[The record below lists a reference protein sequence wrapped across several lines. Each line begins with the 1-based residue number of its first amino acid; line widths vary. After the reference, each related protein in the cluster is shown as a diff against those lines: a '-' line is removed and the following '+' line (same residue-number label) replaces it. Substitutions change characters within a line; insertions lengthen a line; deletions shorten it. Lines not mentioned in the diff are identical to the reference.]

1 MNVATPDGRTLHVH
15 DGGDPDGFP
24 VLMHHGSPSDGSL
37 YAPHVDDARAQ
48 GIRLL
53 GYDRPG
59 YGGSSPA
66 PGRNIAAAVRDVET
80 ILDAL
85 DIERCASWGISG
97 GGPHVL
103 ACAALLPERVVAAA
117 SLAAVAPYGVDGLD
131 WTAGM
136 GESNL
141 AEFDATLAGR
151 DALAALLEEEAASMR
166 AANAEEMRAVLGS
179 LLTPVDAAALTGE
192 FAEHFVASTASALAP
207 GIDGWLEDDVAFL
220 EPWGF
225 DPADIRVPL
234 LLWHGTHDRFVPLAH
249 ARWLAGQIPGAE
261 VRLSGED
268 GHLTLVTLR
277 IPEVHR
283 WLRDRAGV

>member
-1 MNVATPDGRTLHVH
+1 MNVTTPDGRTLHVH
-15 DGGDPDGFP
+15 EGGDLDGFP

-37 YAPHVDDARAQ
+37 YAPHVVDARAQ

-66 PGRNIAAAVRDVET
+66 PGRNVAAAVRDVET

-103 ACAALLPERVVAAA
+103 ACAALLPDRIAAAA
-117 SLAAVAPYGVDGLD
+117 SLAAVAPYDADGLD
-131 WTAGM
+131 WTEGM
-136 GESNL
+136 GEGNV

-151 DALAALLEEEAASMR
+151 EALVPFLEAEAAAMR
-166 AANAEEMRAVLGS
+166 GADAVEMQAVLAS

-192 FAEHFVASTASALAP
+192 LAEYFVSSTATALAP
-207 GIDGWLEDDVAFL
+207 GIEGWLEDDFAFL
-220 EPWGF
+220 APWGF
-225 DPADIRVPL
+225 DPADVRAPL
-234 LLWHGTHDRFVPLAH
+234 LLWHGAHDRFVPLAH
-249 ARWLAGQIPGAE
+249 GRWLADRIPGAD
-261 VRLSGED
+261 VRLSDED
-268 GHLTLVTLR
+268 GHLTLEVRR

-283 WLRDRAGV
+283 WLLDRAGA